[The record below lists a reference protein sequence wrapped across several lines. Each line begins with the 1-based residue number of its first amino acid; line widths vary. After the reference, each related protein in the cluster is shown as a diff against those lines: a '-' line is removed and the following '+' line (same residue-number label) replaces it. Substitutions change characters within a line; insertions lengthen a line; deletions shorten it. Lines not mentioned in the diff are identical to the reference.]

1 MKKIL
6 ILTISLIFI
15 LILATG
21 CDNSQVDIF
30 NDIIIERYPNKDNFN
45 KFHMDKLIDDSTK
58 IRYAT
63 VSTDDVEI
71 IKEFLSYFKNLEVV
85 KIDTTPKEVPFNEI
99 YEVNFIED
107 DTYSKLKIQVLND
120 EYLRILNY
128 IYIRKYNKEKN
139 EISYDKISETEFL
152 KIVDGKLDL
161 DYFERIFSSLK
172 E

>member
-1 MKKIL
+1 M
-6 ILTISLIFI
+6 
-15 LILATG
+15 
-21 CDNSQVDIF
+21 
-30 NDIIIERYPNKDNFN
+30 
-45 KFHMDKLIDDSTK
+45 
-58 IRYAT
+58 
-63 VSTDDVEI
+63 
-71 IKEFLSYFKNLEVV
+71 
-85 KIDTTPKEVPFNEI
+85 
-99 YEVNFIED
+99 ED

-161 DYFERIFSSLK
+161 EYFERIFNSLK